1 MQVQSFKASGLR
13 NVVEVGLKRQRAQV
27 LGPTGVRVPVAACR
41 FGVQVLRCIFR
52 VCFGV
57 RGCRN
62 WGIYRIAGTSPTKT
76 AGCSEERDIYIY
88 IIHIHIYIYMY
99 AYTHTQI
106 HKYINDI

>member
-57 RGCRN
+57 LGCRN

-76 AGCSEERDIYIY
+76 AGCSEERDIYI
-88 IIHIHIYIYMY
+88 IHIHIYIYVRIH
-99 AYTHTQI
+99 THTQI

>member
-57 RGCRN
+57 LGCRN

-88 IIHIHIYIYMY
+88 NTHTYIYIC
-99 AYTHTQI
+99 THTHTHTNTKV
-106 HKYINDI
+106 HK

>member
-57 RGCRN
+57 LGCRN

-76 AGCSEERDIYIY
+76 AGCSEERDIYK
-88 IIHIHIYIYMY
+88 IHIHIYICTH
-99 AYTHTQI
+99 THTQI